1 MRKRAV
7 RKGRPFCFGEAMNE
21 RRAKLEEAEARG
33 NALFDAIEREGLI
46 VPGKREDQLN
56 DEIHAFARDRF
67 GVKAHWH
74 KRIVRAGPNTVCIFS
89 DDPPVRTIGPEDTVY
104 LDLGPVLED
113 WEADLG
119 RTYALGRDP
128 EKKRLVA
135 DLPRLFD
142 IVQAHYRATPDITA
156 EDLYAYACKAAEDAG
171 WLFGGVIA
179 GHTIHGPFP
188 HAPLGREGRMIAAG
202 NRTRMRD
209 ADAAGDTRH
218 WILEIHLVDQARTFG
233 GFYERLL

>member
-1 MRKRAV
+1 
-7 RKGRPFCFGEAMNE
+7 MNE

-33 NALFDAIEREGLI
+33 LALFDAIERAGLI
-46 VPGKREDQLN
+46 RPGRREDELN
-56 DEIHAFARDRF
+56 DEINAFARNKF

-74 KRIVRAGPNTVCIFS
+74 KRIVRSGPNTVCTFY
-89 DDPPVRTIGPEDTVY
+89 DDPPVHTIGPEDTVY

-119 RTYALGRDP
+119 RTYAMGGDP
-128 EKKRLVA
+128 AKNRLVA

-142 IVQAHYRATPDITA
+142 LVAAHYRATPDITA
-156 EDLYAYACKAAEDAG
+156 EGLYAYACRTAEDAG

-179 GHTIHGPFP
+179 GHTIHGRFP
-188 HAPLGREGRMIAAG
+188 HAPLGREGRMIERG
-202 NRTRMRD
+202 NKSRMRD
-209 ADAAGDTRH
+209 PDKEGNERH
-218 WILEIHLVDQARTFG
+218 WILEIHLVDKAKTFG

>member
-1 MRKRAV
+1 MS
-7 RKGRPFCFGEAMNE
+7 E
-21 RRAKLEEAEARG
+21 RRTKLEEAEAKG
-33 NALFDAIEREGLI
+33 LALFDAIEREGLI
-46 VPGKREDQLN
+46 VPGKREDELN

-89 DDPPVRTIGPEDTVY
+89 DDPPVHTIGPEDTVY
-104 LDLGPVLED
+104 LDLGPVIEE

-119 RTYALGRDP
+119 RTYALGRDV

-142 IVQAHYRATPDITA
+142 IVQVHYRTHPDITA
-156 EDLYAYACKAAEDAG
+156 EALYAFACATAEAAG
-171 WLFGGVIA
+171 WRFGGVIA
-179 GHTIHGPFP
+179 GHTIHGKFP
-188 HAPLGREGRMIAAG
+188 HAPLPRDGRMIAAG
-202 NRTRMRD
+202 NTTRMRD
-209 ADAAGDTRH
+209 PDSAGNERH

>member
-1 MRKRAV
+1 MS
-7 RKGRPFCFGEAMNE
+7 E
-21 RRAKLEEAEARG
+21 RRAKLEEAEAKG
-33 NALFDAIEREGLI
+33 LALFDAIERERLI
-46 VPGKREDQLN
+46 VPGKREDELN

-74 KRIVRAGPNTVCIFS
+74 KRIVRAGPNTVRIFS
-89 DDPPVRTIGPEDTVY
+89 DDPPVHTIGAEDTVY
-104 LDLGPVLED
+104 LDLGPVIEE

-128 EKKRLVA
+128 VKQRLVA

-142 IVQAHYRATPDITA
+142 IVQAHYHAHSDITA
-156 EDLYAYACKAAEDAG
+156 EALYAFACATAESAG
-171 WLFGGVIA
+171 WRFGGVIA
-179 GHTIHGPFP
+179 GHTIHGKFP
-188 HAPLGREGRMIAAG
+188 HEPLPRDGRMIAAG

-209 ADAAGDTRH
+209 PDSAGNERH